1 MLVVFRHK
9 VTPLGAAQFSIVVFF
24 VHSSPYYNIPFRDK
38 QMIIKGNK
46 MVLTNRGLKR
56 IIVSITGITFW
67 SHTWRHPYE
76 NNKYITQIN

>member
-1 MLVVFRHK
+1 
-9 VTPLGAAQFSIVVFF
+9 
-24 VHSSPYYNIPFRDK
+24 
-38 QMIIKGNK
+38 